1 MGYGSGE
8 GFSAC
13 SVQSFNEYF
22 GESEG
27 LTCLSDPANDFSS
40 NYEDDAGGD
49 IAPTPPPAPSPT
61 PPPVPNPTPRPTA
74 SSNTNWNCVGISGMS
89 STWDVLNGNW
99 RESGTNDG

>member
-40 NYEDDAGGD
+40 NYDDDGGGEV
-49 IAPTPPPAPSPT
+49 APTPPPAPSPT
-61 PPPVPNPTPRPTA
+61 PPPVPNPTPRPTLRPTA

-89 STWDVLNGNW
+89 STWDVLN
-99 RESGTNDG
+99 